1 MPPLTV
7 LIPCRNEQSRIGACV
22 AAVREMADEILV
34 ADSGSTDDTV
44 GVSRR
49 LGCRVIR
56 GPFTTF
62 ADFKNWAIPQ
72 ARHPWVLVVDADE
85 VVTPAL
91 AREVRHVL
99 QAPSP
104 DIDGYEVPRRF
115 YFMGHRL
122 RFSGCQSE
130 RVLRLFRRDRCRYG
144 PCRVHEAV
152 RCDPARVA
160 ALRESLLH
168 FSYWSYDEYL
178 ARHTDYTRWAAQD
191 LHEAGRGPRPTHLVF
206 RPLFRFVQLYVV
218 RLGFLDGLPG
228 FQYCMLTAFFNTFVK
243 QARLWEMRHAGR
255 RPAPM
260 EPPPAAGP
268 VRRAPART
276 YAAASRSA

>member
-7 LIPCRNEQSRIGACV
+7 LIPCRNEQARIGACV
-22 AAVREMADEILV
+22 AAVRGLADEILV

-44 GVSRR
+44 GVVRR
-49 LGCRVIR
+49 LGGCRIIR

-72 ARHPWVLVVDADE
+72 ARHSWVLVVDADE
-85 VVTPAL
+85 IVTSEL

-99 QAPSP
+99 RAPPSE
-104 DIDGYEVPRRF
+104 IDGYEVPRWF

-122 RFSGCQSE
+122 RFSGCQTE

-152 RCDPARVA
+152 RCNPDRVA
-160 ALRESLLH
+160 ALRGPLLH

-178 ARHTDYTRWAAQD
+178 ARHTDYTRWAALD
-191 LHEAGRGPRPTHLVF
+191 LRDAGRGPRPTHLLF
-206 RPLFRFVQLYVV
+206 RPFFRFLHLYVV
-218 RLGFLDGLPG
+218 RLGFLDGLAG

-243 QARLWEMRHAGR
+243 QGRLWEMWHAGR
-255 RPAPM
+255 PPAPV
-260 EPPPAAGP
+260 EPPAVSAPRP
-268 VRRAPART
+268 PTRA